1 MLLGKKKLP
10 ESQIALGLSLEV
22 KLKGLDID
30 VTAITGTKLILIFLQ
45 G

>member
-1 MLLGKKKLP
+1 MLLGTNKLP
-10 ESQIALGLSLEV
+10 ESQAALDLPLEV

-30 VTAITGTKLILIFLQ
+30 VVAVTRTELILIFLQ

>member
-1 MLLGKKKLP
+1 MLGTNKLP
-10 ESQIALGLSLEV
+10 ESQAALGLSLVV

-30 VTAITGTKLILIFLQ
+30 VAAVTWKKLILIFLQ